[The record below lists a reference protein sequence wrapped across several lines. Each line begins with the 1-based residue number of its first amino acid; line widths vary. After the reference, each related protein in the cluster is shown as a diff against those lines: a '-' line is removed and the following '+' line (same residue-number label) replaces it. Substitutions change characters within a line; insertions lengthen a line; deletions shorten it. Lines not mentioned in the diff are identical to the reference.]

1 MSPVRR
7 TAEDS
12 PPTPYDADDRGTRLG
27 RDTDETGTTPR
38 AKILKKSPK
47 ETRGQ

>member
-12 PPTPYDADDRGTRLG
+12 TPTPCDADDRGTRL
-27 RDTDETGTTPR
+27 RRATDETGTIPR
-38 AKILKKSPK
+38 AKILKKNPK
-47 ETRGQ
+47 ATGGQ